1 MSHQKHL
8 RLEGAGH
15 RLRINYRSV
24 PRRFR
29 TELSHRKRLQLAIF
43 LFAMIIVYI
52 VAMYL
57 GWWTA
62 REEERDFPLPS
73 PDSLNLLNLKEPRTW
88 VSMKHQQA
96 KHASQSTKGSSWRA
110 AASVTAQTGR

>member
-15 RLRINYRSV
+15 RLRISYRGV

-29 TELSHRKRLQLAIF
+29 TELSHRQDLQLVIF
-43 LFAMIIVYI
+43 LFAMIIVCLL
-52 VAMYL
+52 AMYF

-62 REEERDFPLPS
+62 REEERDFPHQS
-73 PDSLNLLNLKEPRTW
+73 VDSLN
-88 VSMKHQQA
+88 
-96 KHASQSTKGSSWRA
+96 
-110 AASVTAQTGR
+110 TGT

>member
-15 RLRINYRSV
+15 RLRIHYRGV

-29 TELSHRKRLQLAIF
+29 TELSRKQHLQLAI
-43 LFAMIIVYI
+43 LLLAMIIVCV
-52 VAMYL
+52 VAMYV

-62 REEERDFPLPS
+62 REEERDFPR
-73 PDSLNLLNLKEPRTW
+73 SLI
-88 VSMKHQQA
+88 VD
-96 KHASQSTKGSSWRA
+96 
-110 AASVTAQTGR
+110 VTGRGREC